1 MEPDR
6 PGYHDRVSSQPIAES
21 RDEQLA
27 RNVSEL
33 LGELRVAQAAVQFLF
48 GFLLSVAFTDLF
60 RAANGFEKGLHLTA
74 VLLAATST
82 ALLAA
87 PPVWHRMLFREGR
100 REDILAIGNK
110 SVLGGLICLAA
121 AVTTTVSLIA
131 KVVFGPVTMAVIGP
145 AVGVLF
151 GVLWFVVP
159 HHIRRRP
166 GPAPAA
172 DGD

>member
-1 MEPDR
+1 M
-6 PGYHDRVSSQPIAES
+6 SSQPSASQPSAES

-48 GFLLSVAFTDLF
+48 GFLLTITFTDHF
-60 RAANGFEKGLHLTA
+60 REANGFEKGMHLTA

-100 REDILAIGNK
+100 REEILQLGNK
-110 SVLGGLICLAA
+110 SVLGGLVCLAL
-121 AVTTTVSLIA
+121 AVTTTVALIA
-131 KVVFGPVTMAVIGP
+131 KVIFGSLTMALIGPVIGL
-145 AVGVLF
+145 LF

-159 HHIRRRP
+159 HHIRRRHAGEP
-166 GPAPAA
+166 PAPTA
-172 DGD
+172 DGE